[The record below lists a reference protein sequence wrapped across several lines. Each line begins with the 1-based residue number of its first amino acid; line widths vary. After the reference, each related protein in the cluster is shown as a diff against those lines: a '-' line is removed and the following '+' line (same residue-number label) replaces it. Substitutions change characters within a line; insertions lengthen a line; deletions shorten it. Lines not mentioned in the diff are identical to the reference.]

1 MRMLVGDI
9 GGTHCRL
16 ALAHIHEGRVDLTQ
30 ARRYVNADFTSL
42 AQIIHAYLD
51 STPGSTANL
60 ACLAVAGP
68 TDGRNVQFTNLDW
81 HIDTRALQAD
91 LPLARI
97 SLINDFVAVGWGLN
111 ALQAQDVHLL
121 QGGTANPKAPKA
133 AVGAGT
139 GLGVSIAVAQGALH
153 VPMATEGG
161 HISFAPAD
169 PEQDRLLAFMRR
181 IHGRVS
187 VERLVS
193 GPGIEDLYQFCAA
206 DAGQTPPGPV
216 SAPAISQAA
225 LVQTDPVARKALT
238 LFARLYGQ
246 VAGDIALVANAQAG
260 IYLAGGIAP
269 QILPILNGP
278 AFLEGFHAKGRFSD
292 WMHTVPV
299 AVILDPD
306 IGLRGAA
313 IAGNA

>member
-1 MRMLVGDI
+1 MNMLVGDI

-16 ALAHIHEGRVDLTQ
+16 ALAHINEGRVDLTQ
-30 ARRYVNADFTSL
+30 VRRHANSEFTSL
-42 AQIIHAYLD
+42 AEIIRAYLND
-51 STPGSTANL
+51 TSDPL
-60 ACLAVAGP
+60 PDVACLAVAGP
-68 TDGRNVQFTNLDW
+68 TDGRHVRFTNLDW
-81 HIDTRALQAD
+81 HIDTRALEAG

-111 ALQAQDVHLL
+111 ALQAKDVHLL
-121 QGGTANPKAPKA
+121 QRGTANPRAPKA

-139 GLGVSIAVAQGALH
+139 GLGVSIAVAQGKLH

-161 HISFAPAD
+161 HISFAPTD
-169 PEQDRLLAFMRR
+169 IEQDRLLAFMRR

-193 GPGIEDLYQFCAA
+193 GPGIEDLYQFCAEE
-206 DAGQTPPGPV
+206 AGQTPPGPV
-216 SAPAISQAA
+216 RAATISQAA
-225 LVQTDPVARKALT
+225 QDQTDPVARRALT

-278 AFLEGFHAKGRFSD
+278 DFLKGFHAKGRFSD

>member
-1 MRMLVGDI
+1 MNILVGDI

-16 ALAHIHEGRVDLTQ
+16 ALAQVSEGRVDLTRV
-30 ARRYVNADFTSL
+30 RRYANVEFTSL
-42 AQIIHAYLD
+42 VQIIRAYLD
-51 STPGSTANL
+51 STSEALPEV

-68 TDGRNVQFTNLDW
+68 TDGRQVRFTNLDW
-81 HIDTRALQAD
+81 HIDTQALQAD
-91 LPLARI
+91 LPLAHI
-97 SLINDFVAVGWGLN
+97 SLINDFVAVGWGMN
-111 ALQAQDVHLL
+111 ALQDPDIHPL

-161 HISFAPAD
+161 HISFAPTNA
-169 PEQDRLLAFMRR
+169 EQDRLLAFMRR

-193 GPGIEDLYQFCAA
+193 GPGIEDLYRFCSA
-206 DAGQTPPGPV
+206 DIGQTPPGPV

-225 LVQTDPVARKALT
+225 LDQTDPIAGKALT

-260 IYLAGGIAP
+260 IYLAGGIPP

-278 AFLEGFHAKGRFSD
+278 DFLKGFHAKGRFSD

-313 IAGNA
+313 IAAAA